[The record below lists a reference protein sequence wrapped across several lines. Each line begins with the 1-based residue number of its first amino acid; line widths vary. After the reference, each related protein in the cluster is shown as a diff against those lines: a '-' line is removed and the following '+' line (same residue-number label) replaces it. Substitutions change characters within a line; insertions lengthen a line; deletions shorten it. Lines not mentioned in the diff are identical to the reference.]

1 MTDQLTQTP
10 QFFLTAPGKCPY
22 LRGRTERKVFT
33 YLDGESAIERNNL
46 LTFNGFRRSQNIA
59 YRPICDG
66 CNACVSVRIPV
77 DEFKMSQSMK
87 RIVNMN
93 SDLLCEIVAP
103 ETTDEQFALFR
114 AYLDGRH
121 MDGGMANMSREDF
134 RVMVEESPINTCL
147 YEYRLK
153 QEGSDVSSLIA
164 VALTDV
170 LGDGFS
176 MVYSFYDPQQTK
188 RSLGT
193 MMILDHI
200 IRAKKV
206 MLPYIYLGY
215 WVKGSNKM
223 DYKQK
228 FKPLEYLLRD
238 KWEEISGED

>member
-33 YLDGESAIERNNL
+33 YLDGDSAIERNDL

-66 CNACVSVRIPV
+66 CNACISVRIPV
-77 DEFKMSQSMK
+77 CDFKMSQSMK
-87 RIVNMN
+87 RIFNMN
-93 SDLLCEIVAP
+93 RDLVCEVVP
-103 ETTDEQFALFR
+103 PKTTDEQFSLFR
-114 AYLDGRH
+114 SYLDGRH
-121 MDGGMANMSREDF
+121 MDGGMANMSRQDF
-134 RVMVEESPINTCL
+134 KIMVEESPINTRL
-147 YEYRLK
+147 FEYRLK
-153 QEGSDVSSLIA
+153 QNDKENSHLIA

-176 MVYSFYDPQQTK
+176 MVYSFYDTKQTK

-200 IRAKKV
+200 KRAEKL

-238 KWEEISGED
+238 KWEEVTD